1 MKVSQL
7 ERFYKD
13 GMERLKE
20 QAKKQ
25 DQERFNQSVRRA
37 VQQQVH
43 LYEAWL
49 QDTENKLQDTENKF
63 QDTRSKLQDAQTRLR
78 DTENRLQDAQTQ
90 RREEGKALRRELR
103 LAQEE
108 LERIA
113 DQAVSLR
120 KHIEEIQRKKHD
132 PRERQI

>member
-43 LYEAWL
+43 LYEA
-49 QDTENKLQDTENKF
+49 
-63 QDTRSKLQDAQTRLR
+63 
-78 DTENRLQDAQTQ
+78 RLQDAQTQ

>member
-43 LYEAWL
+43 LYEA
-49 QDTENKLQDTENKF
+49 
-63 QDTRSKLQDAQTRLR
+63 
-78 DTENRLQDAQTQ
+78 RLQDAQTQ

-120 KHIEEIQRKKHD
+120 KYIEEIQRKKHD